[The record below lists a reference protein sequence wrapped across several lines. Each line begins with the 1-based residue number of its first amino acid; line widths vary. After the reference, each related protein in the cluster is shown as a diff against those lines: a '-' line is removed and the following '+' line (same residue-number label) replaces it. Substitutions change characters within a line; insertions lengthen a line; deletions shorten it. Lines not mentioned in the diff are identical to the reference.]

1 MSTQYFMPEVIT
13 AEEYVGYVRTIF
25 QLHSAVNMVGLDGGI
40 QVVNNRLRFYNSEDE
55 DVTPE
60 YKDLKRLGVDI
71 NLLVKHNNAISDCII
86 CLDTTI
92 TELYDKVCHAIVED
106 YGSIARYYRAN
117 EDKNI
122 VPSFVFLREF
132 DNQDESDKVKLL
144 YEYQYLYDYINNLCN
159 MNTNR
164 GMDDTIMTQYD
175 VDRDCVNFVIQHTSV
190 DAVTPNT
197 IVRDNIVIRLLSTV
211 VFSGSHVIKVR
222 DVLNNID
229 TVIRYLIRL
238 YADSFRVAYHGLK
251 DATDNVIHGIGLQT
265 INYVTENNGFVV
277 FGDNVFSVYVD
288 SGRVKHLVSRLD
300 YVNKVDC
307 FIKAIESHKY
317 LLNTPIID
325 NYVTVASAIQSYLR
339 YQYESVVGSSGYK
352 YYMPYVCLLLSAT
365 SVSSVGYAHIHQS
378 YNMYLIH
385 YRSYMVD
392 TNTSDRLDMMLSYID
407 FCKDN
412 YQSDFAWFNEN
423 HTMVVNHKHKED
435 EVLSLHK
442 YIDDNSIGIILDVD
456 DVLDLLKLSRSLVK
470 SFYNTLNT
478 DKHVVFIDALNGF
491 RMISDI
497 ANTREDK
504 HKYIRLDYEVDKYLN
519 CNTNYMGTI
528 DSDTLLCCSDMVF
541 PLYGKYCVKD
551 VNNYKPIVSIV
562 EKRYKGMEVVL
573 RLILNKLFIIF
584 EEIEASD
591 IKTVSI
597 GVEDFKDYSKL
608 SFLVKTY
615 DGRVETYPLH
625 VADTFGYAVYSLF
638 HEDSGYQIYDATLK
652 EVYDILS
659 EVMSMMVTSFNFVEF
674 DEDIFVVVDSLR
686 TLSVIV
692 DNLCDTK
699 KGEEKMKVVHTK
711 ETELVRSSESRNL
724 MLAKDL
730 AIEFI
735 NSGYDVIM
743 RDGEDLV
750 VYSNDGNSL
759 QEYVPKSLHSVF
771 YDVDKLD
778 LLPLTYYVY
787 MCK

>member
-1 MSTQYFMPEVIT
+1 MVTQYFTTDVIT
-13 AEEYVGYVRTIF
+13 AEEYIGYVRTIF
-25 QLHSAVNMVGLDGGI
+25 QLQFAINIVGLDGGI
-40 QVVNNRLRFYNSEDE
+40 QVVNNKLRFYDAEDE
-55 DVTPE
+55 DITPE
-60 YKDLKRLGVDI
+60 HKDLKRLGVDI
-71 NLLVKHNNAISDCII
+71 NLLVKFSRTISECIVR
-86 CLDTTI
+86 LDTTVQ
-92 TELYDKVCHAIVED
+92 ELYNTVCHAVVND
-106 YGSIARYYRAN
+106 YGNIARYYRAN

-175 VDRDCVNFVIQHTSV
+175 VHRDCVNFVIQHTSI

-197 IVRDNIVIRLLSTV
+197 IVRDNIAIRLLPTV
-211 VFSGSHVIKVR
+211 VFSGHHDVKVR

-251 DATDNVIHGIGLQT
+251 DAIDKVIYRIGLQT
-265 INYVTENNGFVV
+265 INYVTEGNGFVV
-277 FGDNVFSVYVD
+277 FGDNVFSVYVEN
-288 SGRVKHLVSRLD
+288 GRIKHLVNQLN
-300 YVNKVDC
+300 YVHKVDC
-307 FIKAIESHKY
+307 FIKAIEGHKY

-339 YQYESVVGSSGYK
+339 YQCESVVGSSGYK
-352 YYMPYVCLLLSAT
+352 YYMPYACLLLSAT

-378 YNMYLIH
+378 VNMHLIH
-385 YRSYMVD
+385 YHSFMID
-392 TNTSDRLDMMLSYID
+392 TNTSDRLDMLLSYID
-407 FCKDN
+407 FCNDN
-412 YQSDFAWFNEN
+412 YHSDFTWFNEN
-423 HTMVVNHKHKED
+423 HTITVHHKHKED

-442 YIDDNSIGIILDVD
+442 YIDDNSIGFNLDVD
-456 DVLDLLKLSRSLVK
+456 DVLDLLKLSRGLVK
-470 SFYNTLNT
+470 SFYNTLNA

-497 ANTREDK
+497 AKSKEDT
-504 HKYIRLDYEVDKYLN
+504 YITLDYEIDKYLN

-528 DSDTLLCCSDMVF
+528 NSDSLLTCSDMVF
-541 PLYGKYCVKD
+541 PLDSKYWYVKD
-551 VNNYKPIVSIV
+551 VNNYKPLASIV

-573 RLILNKLFIIF
+573 RLVTNMLFTIF
-584 EEIEASD
+584 YEINAKD

-608 SFLVKTY
+608 SFIVKTY
-615 DGRVETYPLH
+615 DGRVETYPLLIN
-625 VADTFGYAVYSLF
+625 DTFSYAVYSLF
-638 HEDSGYQIYDATLK
+638 HEDSGYQVYDATLR

-659 EVMSMMVTSFNFVEF
+659 KVRDMMATSFNFIDF
-674 DEDIFVVVDSLR
+674 DEDIFNVVDNLRKLSLVVDS
-686 TLSVIV
+686 
-692 DNLCDTK
+692 CDK
-699 KGEEKMKVVHTK
+699 NEVEKMKVVHTK
-711 ETELVRSSESRNL
+711 ETKLVRYSDAKNL

-730 AIEFI
+730 ALEFI
-735 NSGYDVIM
+735 DSGYDVIM
-743 RDGEDLV
+743 RDGDDLV
-750 VYSNDGNSL
+750 VYSNTDTSM
-759 QEYVPKSLHSVF
+759 QEYVPKSLHKVF

-778 LLPLTYYVY
+778 LLPLSYYVY